1 MVGGTGAPLRGRH
14 KELAAID
21 ARLDEVRS
29 GVGSVIVVEGRA
41 GLGKSRLLDA
51 CASLAVE
58 RSFRVGKGAAEPVAA
73 PSLWARSTARFSRV
87 RGPSP
92 HRTR

>member
-14 KELAAID
+14 KELATID

-41 GLGKSRLLDA
+41 GLGKSRLLDV

-58 RSFRVGKGAAEPVAA
+58 RSFRVGKGAA
-73 PSLWARSTARFSRV
+73 
-87 RGPSP
+87 
-92 HRTR
+92 